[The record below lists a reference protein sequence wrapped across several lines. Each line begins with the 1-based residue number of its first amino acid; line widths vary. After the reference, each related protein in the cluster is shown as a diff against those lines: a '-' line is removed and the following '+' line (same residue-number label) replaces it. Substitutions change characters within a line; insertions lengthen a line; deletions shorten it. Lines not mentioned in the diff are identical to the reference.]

1 MGAQILVTGATGMVG
16 GEVMRQLSARGAP
29 PIALAHSADK
39 APALEALCTEVRIAD
54 LRDEAAVR
62 AAVRGIDRL
71 FMLTPVTPDQAEIG
85 RTLVQAAAEAGVQRI
100 VKLSIIGADL
110 EPGIALGRW
119 HREMERAIEDSG
131 VAWTFLRPAGF
142 MQNMAGLFGATV
154 PAQGMF
160 FLPCGDAA
168 VCKSD
173 ARDVAAVA
181 ASVLLD
187 DGWEGQALTITG
199 PEALTYYQIA
209 ALMAEASDRP
219 VTYVDVPEEAARAG
233 LEQAGVPEPMLSAF
247 MELWAL
253 EKTGGAA
260 EVTDA
265 VERVTGKAPRSF
277 ADFARDNAAAWK
289 PAAAGGPAPD

>member
-16 GEVMRQLSARGAP
+16 GEVVRQLSARGAP
-29 PIALAHSADK
+29 PIALVHSPDK
-39 APALEALCTEVRIAD
+39 APALEDSCTEVRVAD
-54 LRDEAAVR
+54 LRDEVTVR
-62 AAVRGIDRL
+62 EAVRGIDRL

-85 RTLVQAAAEAGVQRI
+85 RTLVQAAADAGVQRI

-119 HREMERAIEDSG
+119 HREMERAIEESG

-142 MQNMAGLFGATV
+142 MQNMAGLFAATV

-168 VCKSD
+168 VSKAD
-173 ARDVAAVA
+173 ARDVSAVA

-199 PEALTYYQIA
+199 PEALTYHQIA
-209 ALMAEASDRP
+209 ALMAEASERP

-233 LEQAGVPEPMLSAF
+233 LEQGGVPEPMLSAF

-253 EKTGGAA
+253 EKAGQAA
-260 EVTDA
+260 WVTDDA
-265 VERVTGKAPRSF
+265 ERVLGRPPRGF
-277 ADFARDNAAAWK
+277 ADFARDYAAAWK
-289 PAAAGGPAPD
+289 PATEGGPAPD